1 MITITL
7 DRTSGTATTDAAP
20 GMLARGPDPW
30 FCICRAL
37 TNARHPDGPA
47 VFVDDRGVR
56 CMTVKSI
63 HAAARRYRPLPRI
76 EQRSFG
82 L

>member
-1 MITITL
+1 MMTIVY
-7 DRTSGTATTDAAP
+7 DRTKGTATTDAAP
-20 GMLARGPDPW
+20 GRVVSGPDPW
-30 FCICRAL
+30 LDMCRAL

-56 CMTVKSI
+56 CMTVRSI
-63 HAAARRYRPLPRI
+63 HAAARRYRPLPRGI
-76 EQRSFG
+76 EGGIG